1 MREARAADPLLPLG
15 VFSSVQFSGANGV
28 TLLAYFA
35 LSGVFFFTALAFQTG
50 LGYDASA
57 AGAALVPS
65 NLVMIAASPS
75 VGRFAGRHGA
85 RAPVAVGALVTAASF
100 VMLATIEPGASYVT
114 QILPASLVLGAG
126 LAVLVPPLTSAVLGS
141 VRTADVGL
149 ASAVNNAVARTG
161 GLLATAML
169 PGLVGVS
176 GEITL
181 GEGYERALLI
191 CAGLCALGGVV
202 GYATVGRGVT
212 THTSQAPTV
221 LAGCSQVSVPAGVTA
236 RSGR

>member
-1 MREARAADPLLPLG
+1 
-15 VFSSVQFSGANGV
+15 VFSNIQFSGANTV

-85 RAPVAVGALVTAASF
+85 RVPVAVGAVITSASF
-100 VMLATIEPGASYVT
+100 AMLATIDPGASYVT
-114 QILPASLVLGAG
+114 QILPASLALGAG
-126 LAVLVPPLTSAVLGS
+126 LAVMVPPLTSSVLGS
-141 VRTADVGL
+141 VRSEDVGL

-169 PGLVGVS
+169 PGLAGVT

-181 GEGYERALLI
+181 DGGYERALLM
-191 CAGLCALGGVV
+191 CAGLCALAGVV
-202 GYATVGRGVT
+202 AYATVGRGVA

-221 LAGCSQVSVPAGVTA
+221 LAGCPQVSVPVRAT
-236 RSGR
+236 SGP